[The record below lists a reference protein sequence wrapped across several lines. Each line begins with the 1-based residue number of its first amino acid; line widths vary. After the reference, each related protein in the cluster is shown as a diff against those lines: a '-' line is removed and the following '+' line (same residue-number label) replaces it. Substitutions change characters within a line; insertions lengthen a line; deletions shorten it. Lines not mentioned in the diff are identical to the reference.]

1 VEPPQPA
8 KAKPTPCAFSR
19 DDLKEEVKLKIEQE
33 DFYHSNISVEN
44 YKGSEK
50 VISSEAPITENVMPH
65 KSNWK
70 RPDLVEK
77 RVLRA
82 LCDIAKD
89 FFNDITKAAK
99 ANTNDKKLNLWDQ
112 LIQRCFPTLHK
123 TAQLKILGQICVSCM
138 GWKFTEKV
146 NSLKNFNTSQKRQ
159 LIKFGKVFRTQR
171 NSSKVKERKILLN
184 HPIIRIGKLLYESS
198 RMYQAGFWKHI
209 NDHKKTE
216 IDDDMS
222 FKDLHSKVV
231 ARVNHLECHRDLF
244 SFNSS

>member
-1 VEPPQPA
+1 
-8 KAKPTPCAFSR
+8 
-19 DDLKEEVKLKIEQE
+19 
-33 DFYHSNISVEN
+33 
-44 YKGSEK
+44 
-50 VISSEAPITENVMPH
+50 MPH